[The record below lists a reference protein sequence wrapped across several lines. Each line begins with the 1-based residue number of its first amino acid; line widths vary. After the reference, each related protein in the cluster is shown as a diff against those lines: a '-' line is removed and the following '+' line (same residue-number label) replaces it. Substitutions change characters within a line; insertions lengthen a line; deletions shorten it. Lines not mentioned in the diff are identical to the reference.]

1 MLSAFIMIEL
11 VAVSQNSK
19 SSKNDRVEQ
28 LLKRMT
34 IEEKIGQLNQLSIG
48 FDVTGP
54 VVNEKPIDN

>member
-34 IEEKIGQLNQLSIG
+34 IE
-48 FDVTGP
+48 D
-54 VVNEKPIDN
+54 